1 MFDIKKLRESNPKP
15 AIQGEVRMNEIGT
28 EVVLIYKSN
37 DEPDGY
43 NALLLD
49 DTNPNYYYSDGEKN
63 FTSVFSKNLTAES
76 LARSYPIVVESK
88 IHIG

>member
-1 MFDIKKLRESNPKP
+1 MFDIKKLREATPKP
-15 AIQGEVRMNEIGT
+15 AVPGEVRMNEIET

-49 DTNPNYYYSDGEKN
+49 DTNPNYYYSDEEKK
-63 FTSVFSKNLTAES
+63 FKSVFSKNLTASS
-76 LARSYPIVVESK
+76 LAKSYPIVVEGR